1 VLTPKSTH
9 ERVVPLAPE
18 LRDILIEATRRKL
31 PAARVIVNAR
41 GKTPSRQAVLTRLK
55 ALQERVKLPPR
66 SFHSL
71 RHYFCTTLI
80 RRGAS
85 VEAVRQLA
93 GHSGLDITQRYVHAN
108 AADLAGAIAKLSG
121 N

>member
-1 VLTPKSTH
+1 MGSDAAVSATPPPRSA
-9 ERVVPLAPE
+9 VPA
-18 LRDILIEATRRKL
+18 
-31 PAARVIVNAR
+31 
-41 GKTPSRQAVLTRLK
+41 TPSIRPTLRVAGLGLFSRTREGSTTVTVLTRLK
-55 ALQERVKLPPR
+55 ALQNRCKLTER

-93 GHSGLDITQRYVHAN
+93 GHSGLAVTQRYVHAT
-108 AADLAGAIAKLSG
+108 AADLQGAIAKLSG